1 MMTEREID
9 LLAQRICFYAKNDD
23 ELLEKVAKF
32 IGKSA
37 KPEPRLVSTKTAAE
51 IIGISEWQ
59 LYHIKDD
66 EDGKPQFTYV
76 KTGKSKSARLKF
88 DASVIREEYERF
100 LAKKKNTLRLAPR
113 YRKVAGL

>member
-32 IGKSA
+32 IGKSS
-37 KPEPRLVSTKTAAE
+37 KPEPRLVSTKRAAE

-66 EDGKPQFTYV
+66 EDGRPQFTYV
-76 KTGKSKSARLKF
+76 KAGNSKSARLKF

-100 LAKKKNTLRLAPR
+100 LSKKKNTLRIATR
-113 YRKVAGL
+113 YKKVAGL